1 MELKA
6 NELILDA
13 IDLKI
18 LDQLQTDASQS
29 NQALAERVHVSPP
42 TCLRRVKRLIDA
54 GLIERQIAILSA
66 DKLKPLIGH
75 GLTAIVEVTLT
86 EQNDDVL
93 QAFEARISPEPA
105 VQQCYRVSSG
115 PDFILILQVRDMGD
129 YLALVQR
136 VFTSDAQVRNVKAFF
151 SVLRSKFEPRLSLR

>member
-1 MELKA
+1 VELLNSLLA
-6 NELILDA
+6 LDA
-13 IDLKI
+13 VDLKI

-42 TCLRRVKRLIDA
+42 TCLRRVKRLLDA

-75 GLTAIVEVTLT
+75 GLTVIVEVTLT
-86 EQNDDVL
+86 EQNEEML
-93 QAFEARISPEPA
+93 QAFEARITPEAA
-105 VQQCYRVSSG
+105 VQQCYRVGSG
-115 PDFILILQVRDMGD
+115 PDFVLIVQVRDMGD

-136 VFTSDAQVRNVKAFF
+136 VFTSDAQVRNVKAYF
-151 SVLRSKFEPRLSLR
+151 SVLRSKFEPRLSLK